1 MWLFALFVAVPLIEI
16 ALFIQVGGLI
26 GLWPTLAIVVLTAII
41 GTALVRHQ
49 GMRALGDLRRSFET
63 LNDPGTP
70 LAHGAMI
77 LLAGALLL
85 TPGFFTDAVGFV
97 LLIPAARG
105 ALLRWFASR
114 VRVERF
120 SYGPGPGTPPGPDR
134 TPPGEVIE
142 GEYEEAP
149 QDPRP
154 THRPSGWTQH

>member
-26 GLWPTLAIVVLTAII
+26 GLWPTLAIVVLTAIL

-49 GMRALGDLRRSFET
+49 GTRAIGDLRHSFET

-85 TPGFFTDAVGFV
+85 TPGFFTDAMGFV
-97 LLIPAARG
+97 LLIPGARSALMRWVAAR
-105 ALLRWFASR
+105 
-114 VRVERF
+114 VQVKRF
-120 SYGPGPGTPPGPDR
+120 SYGSGPDTPPGPDR
-134 TPPGEVIE
+134 APPGEVIE

-149 QDPRP
+149 QGPRP